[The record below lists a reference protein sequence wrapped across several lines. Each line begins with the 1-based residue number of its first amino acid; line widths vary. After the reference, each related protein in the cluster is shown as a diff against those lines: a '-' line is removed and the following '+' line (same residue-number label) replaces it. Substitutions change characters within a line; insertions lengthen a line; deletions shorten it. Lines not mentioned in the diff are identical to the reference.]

1 MTAEAWPFSPRL
13 RSALVGFGV
22 LALVTSLVGVVLGL
36 LLVDSLSGDLGGSV
50 GLSESAMLAVEET
63 LDLLEAVA
71 VEVDEGLAAA
81 SDSIGGAA
89 EGVDNAAGQLEDV
102 ADFLDGDLQ
111 TNIEAIHGS
120 LPAAIQAAGAID
132 ATLRALS
139 LFGVDYDPAQPFD
152 ASLMTVEE
160 ALADLPA
167 QLGAQADAIRALVP
181 VSREFARDAT
191 TMSESFSSLAVEL
204 SHSQELID
212 SYRATL
218 VQAEGVVDQTG
229 SSLTANIWLIR
240 LMIVMMGLTGA
251 GLAVGMI
258 VLGRGLAAP
267 VVNIDESEVESSVM
281 D

>member
-13 RSALVGFGV
+13 RRALIGFGI

-36 LLVDSLSGDLGGSV
+36 RLVDSVSNDLGGSV
-50 GLSESAMLAVEET
+50 GLSESAMLAVDET
-63 LDLLEAVA
+63 IDLLEAVA

-89 EGVDNAAGQLEDV
+89 QGVEEAAERLEDV
-102 ADFLDGDLQ
+102 AEFLDGELQ
-111 TNIEAIHGS
+111 ANIEAIHGS
-120 LPAAIQAAGAID
+120 MPAAIQTASAID

-139 LFGVDYDPAQPFD
+139 LLGVDYDPDEPFD
-152 ASLMTVEE
+152 ESLIAVEA

-181 VSREFARDAT
+181 VSREFAGDAT
-191 TMSESFSSLAVEL
+191 TMAESFSSLAVEMAK
-204 SHSQELID
+204 SEELID

-251 GLAVGMI
+251 ALAVGLI
-258 VLGRGLAAP
+258 VLGRGLRAPILTVEPEVEQP
-267 VVNIDESEVESSVM
+267 VVD
-281 D
+281 

>member
-1 MTAEAWPFSPRL
+1 MTVEAWPFSPRL

-22 LALVTSLVGVVLGL
+22 LALVTSLVGMVLGL
-36 LLVDSLSGDLGGSV
+36 LLVDSVSSDLGGSV

-71 VEVDEGLAAA
+71 GEVDEGLAAA
-81 SDSIGGAA
+81 SESIDGAA
-89 EGVDNAAGQLEDV
+89 QGVEDAAGRLEDV
-102 ADFLDGDLQ
+102 ADFLDGELQ

-120 LPAAIQAAGAID
+120 MPAAIQTASAID

-139 LFGVDYDPAQPFD
+139 LLGVDYNPDEPFD
-152 ASLMTVEE
+152 ESLIAVEA

-181 VSREFARDAT
+181 VSREFAGDAT
-191 TMSESFSSLAVEL
+191 TMAASFSSLGVEL
-204 SHSQELID
+204 AKSEELID

-218 VQAEGVVDQTG
+218 LQAEGVVDQTG
-229 SSLTANIWLIR
+229 SSLTANIGLIR

-251 GLAVGMI
+251 ALAVGLI
-258 VLGRGLAAP
+258 VLGRGLSAP
-267 VVNIDESEVESSVM
+267 ILTVETEEGQPVL